1 MKFKYGILFL
11 LVSVSVSYAQ
21 EKTFTSKFGIEFIL
35 IQPGTMTVG
44 KFEPT
49 VDRPANPK
57 DRLPDS
63 LYVKAEKLAKAAY
76 LPGFEVK
83 LDNPYYIGKF
93 EITQAQWTN
102 VMGTNPS
109 VFTASKVSDDVN
121 NHPVENVTWKD
132 IQLFLKKLN
141 KLDKEHTY
149 RLPTEFEWEFAARAG
164 NKDDIAWKEIFE
176 TAVLSGKT
184 TTAVGSKKPNA
195 WGLYDMLGN
204 VWEWVHDVYNEKI
217 FADPVPPEKGKQHV
231 LKGSSFTGD
240 VKNATYMNHSAGPG
254 NGFDVGFR
262 IVMEVKSGGNHKSSS
277 PSQPMPTGRQA
288 RTAMSRFKGYAGSGL
303 ATALQLPEGFNSIF
317 NGKNLKGWHIS
328 RTTHQGTTPNF
339 YVENGVMVVTQ
350 QPYGQGGVLLT
361 DKKYKNFE
369 LYMEV
374 KIDSFTNG
382 GIFIRST
389 ESGVAYQ
396 IELDETA
403 KSTGSLYGERMG
415 VSKSMRAEKLS
426 EVWKKGGWNSFRL
439 RMTGDIPHLTLWIN
453 GIEMWDVT
461 QPENDFIN
469 EATEGMIG
477 LQSHWTA
484 LYSSAAGTW
493 DHLES
498 WAPGAKHRYR
508 NIGVKELP

>member
-1 MKFKYGILFL
+1 MRFRFSVLFL
-11 LVSVSVSYAQ
+11 MSCASVSYAQ
-21 EKTFTSKFGIEFIL
+21 EKAFTNKLGIEFVL
-35 IQPGTMTVG
+35 IQPGTMPVG

-49 VDRPANPK
+49 VDRPVNPK

-63 LYVKAEKLAKAAY
+63 LYIKAEKLAKEAY
-76 LPGFEVK
+76 LPGFDVTINK
-83 LDNPYYIGKF
+83 PYYIGKF
-93 EITQAQWTN
+93 EITQAQWRK
-102 VMGTNPS
+102 VMGSNPS
-109 VFTASKVSDDVN
+109 VFTASKVSDDVDK
-121 NHPVENVTWKD
+121 HPVENVTWKD
-132 IQLFLKKLN
+132 VQQFIKKLN

-149 RLPTEFEWEFAARAG
+149 SLPTEFEWEYAARAG

-176 TAVLSGKT
+176 SAVLSGQT
-184 TTAVGSKKPNA
+184 TTTVGSKKPNA
-195 WGLYDMLGN
+195 WGIYDILGN
-204 VWEWVHDVYNEKI
+204 VWEWTQDVYNEKI
-217 FADPVPPEKGKQHV
+217 FADPKPPKSGKEHV

-262 IVMEVKSGGNHKSSS
+262 IVMEVKQGDKHRPSSS
-277 PSQPMPTGRQA
+277 SQPSAVNFTA
-288 RTAMSRFKGYAGSGL
+288 RADKADAGTTP
-303 ATALQLPEGFNSIF
+303 AIALPEGFKPIF
-317 NGKNLKGWHIS
+317 NGRDLKGWHVS

-339 YVENGVMVVTQ
+339 HVKDGVLVVTQ

-396 IELDETA
+396 IELDEIA
-403 KSTGSLYGERMG
+403 KSTGSLYGERMN
-415 VSKSMRAEKLS
+415 VSQSMKAEKLS
-426 EVWKKGGWNSFRL
+426 EVWKKGEWNSFRV

-453 GIEMWDVT
+453 GVEMWDVT
-461 QPENDFIN
+461 QPKNDFIN

-484 LYSSAAGTW
+484 LYSSSAGIW

-498 WAPGAKHRYR
+498 WAPGAKHQYR
-508 NIGVKELP
+508 NIGIKELP

>member
-1 MKFKYGILFL
+1 MKTRL
-11 LVSVSVSYAQ
+11 LVLLLLTGLIAYGQ
-21 EKTFTSKFGIEFIL
+21 EKTFTNSIGIDFVL

-49 VDRPANPK
+49 VDRPTNPK

-76 LPGFEVK
+76 LPGFEVT
-83 LDNPYYIGKF
+83 LDKPYYIGKF
-93 EITQAQWTN
+93 EITQGQWRN
-102 VMGTNPS
+102 VMGSNPS
-109 VFTASKVSDDVN
+109 VFTASNVSDDSD

-132 IQLFLKKLN
+132 VQQFIKKLN
-141 KLDKEHTY
+141 KLDKAHTY
-149 RLPTEFEWEFAARAG
+149 RLPTEFEWEYAARAG
-164 NKDDIAWKEIFE
+164 NKEDIAWKEIFE
-176 TAVLSGKT
+176 SAVLSGQT

-195 WGLYDMLGN
+195 WGMYDMLGN
-204 VWEWVHDVYNEKI
+204 VWEWTQDIYNEKI
-217 FADPVPPEKGKQHV
+217 FADPEPPKSGKEHV

-262 IVMEVKSGGNHKSSS
+262 IVMEVKAKDNLKTSTSSR
-277 PSQPMPTGRQA
+277 PRAAIPGFRADKGDA
-288 RTAMSRFKGYAGSGL
+288 RTGPV
-303 ATALQLPEGFNSIF
+303 TVIPQLPEGFKSIF
-317 NGKNLKGWHIS
+317 NGKDLKGWHVS

-339 YVENGVMVVTQ
+339 YVEHGVLIVTQ

-361 DKKYKNFE
+361 NKKYKNFE
-369 LYMEV
+369 LYIEV

-396 IELDETA
+396 IELDEMA

-415 VSKSMRAEKLS
+415 VSQSMKAEKLS
-426 EVWKKGGWNSFRL
+426 EVWKKGDWNSFRL

-453 GIEMWDVT
+453 GVEMWDVT
-461 QPENDFIN
+461 QPKNDFIN

-484 LYSSAAGTW
+484 LYSSSAGIW

-498 WAPGAKHRYR
+498 WAPGAKHQYR
-508 NIGVKELP
+508 NIGIKELP